1 MLTRAVRDGVTQT
14 IDDGPA
20 LPRDA
25 LSLELRSVSSSLCR
39 LDYPDLLRLCGH
51 DRSITQT
58 LLLVDLVHGLDHFG
72 IRHQLRDQGLVD
84 LEAVVTHLDR
94 EFLLHLDGDVIL
106 LLEGLVQGHVR
117 HSGAHHIRNVGVD
130 LRMDVREL
138 VNGIH
143 RVLGHHGL
151 LHCNFGRDEDIVLRL
166 RVHLYHQLVHAAGDG
181 TVLDATPTT
190 VKASK
195 GQAGLQ
201 HVTVLPEV
209 LHGVVL
215 VLRHRHEAVRAGQ
228 ASALLPL
235 CHGVGLGRPAGALY
249 V

>member
-1 MLTRAVRDGVTQT
+1 MRDGVTQT
-14 IDDGPA
+14 IDDGTPLSSDTLA
-20 LPRDA
+20 LQLGSVRHGLRRLHGSD
-25 LSLELRSVSSSLCR
+25 LVRLRS
-39 LDYPDLLRLCGH
+39 H
-51 DRSITQT
+51 DRRIAQA
-58 LLLVDLVHGLDHFG
+58 LLLVDLVHR
-72 IRHQLRDQGLVD
+72 RHHLVVWHHLRDQGLVD